1 MGGKRVA
8 QPETGQKK
16 RRTGLWIAL
25 AAAAAV
31 CVGLVLGVCFYAAGY
46 DAVFPG
52 VSLAEVP
59 LGGLSREAA
68 EVRLEEALPAWVDGG
83 SITVSAGQTTLGT
96 YPRSQLGAYAVAGEA
111 AGAAWA
117 VGRESGPL
125 GWLRN
130 GWTMAR
136 GLLGGETALSPEV
149 YYDENALAAAVG
161 QMAADFDQD
170 PKDGA
175 YQLTREGLFATKHQT
190 GRALD
195 QAALVK
201 LLAGAQGQVEAP
213 WQEVPARELDLYALS
228 QSLSPDPSPAR
239 YDAEQG
245 KVVDGQVGV
254 TMDPE
259 AARLALE
266 AAAEGET
273 ILLPAQIT
281 FPEITAQELEA
292 VLFRD
297 LLGTATTTVSGS
309 KIRKNNVRLAADAVN
324 GTVLNDGDIFDYNQV
339 VGQRTVERGYGEA
352 ATYVNGE
359 TVNTVGGG
367 ICQVSS
373 TVYLAALLSDLEI
386 TERYNHRFYPGYI
399 TLGMDATVSWGGPE
413 FRFKNNTGYPIR
425 IQTAYDKDQLTV
437 SFYGT
442 NLDGSYVKMTREVL
456 STTGYET
463 EYVETEELPWGTQKE
478 KQNGYTGYEVESYRN
493 RYSSDG
499 ALISSTL
506 EAKSSYKSRNQIILV
521 GVAGRPE
528 GGLPPDQGGEPT
540 LPPTGGDTGGDT
552 GEPTPPPDQGGE
564 PAPPDTGAGGVDTTP
579 PDWL

>member
-8 QPETGQKK
+8 QPEAGQKK

-31 CVGLVLGVCFYAAGY
+31 CLGLVLGVCFYAGGY

-52 VSLAEVP
+52 VSMAEIPLA
-59 LGGLSREAA
+59 GLSREAA
-68 EVRLEEALPAWVDGG
+68 EVRLEEELPAWVDGG
-83 SITVSAGQTTLGT
+83 SITVSAGQISLGT

-111 AGAAWA
+111 AQAVWA

-136 GLLGGETALSPEV
+136 GLLGGETALVPEL
-149 YYDENALAAAVG
+149 YYDENALAMAVG
-161 QMAADFDQD
+161 QMAADFDRA

-213 WQEVPARELDLYALS
+213 WQEIPAQELDLYALA
-228 QSLSPDPSPAR
+228 QSLSPVPSPAR
-239 YDAEQG
+239 YDVEQG

-273 ILLPAQIT
+273 IPLPAQIT
-281 FPEITAQELEA
+281 FPEITAQELET

-309 KIRKNNVRLAADAVN
+309 KTRKNNVQLAAAAVN
-324 GTVLNDGDIFDYNQV
+324 GTILNAGDIFDYNQV

-413 FRFKNNTGYPIR
+413 FRFKNNSDYPIR
-425 IQTAYDKDQLTV
+425 MDVTYDKGQLTA

-499 ALISSTL
+499 TLISTTF

-528 GGLPPDQGGEPT
+528 GGLPPSQGTDEPT
-540 LPPTGGDTGGDT
+540 LPPTGGDTE

-564 PAPPDTGAGGVDTTP
+564 PTPPDTGAGGVDTTP

>member
-16 RRTGLWIAL
+16 RRAGLWIAL

-463 EYVETEELPWGTQKE
+463 EYVETEALPWGTQKE